1 MSKHNSSS
9 MSSSSEIAALLKKT
23 THYDKD
29 ERYMA
34 LSDLCELLKKQLSQQ
49 ESRVVTPNA
58 SPTAPMDLHTERD
71 ICTTILRLLHDKS
84 NDVQAIAVKTLGVL
98 ILTIQNVDLMNEIA
112 NSLLDQIIDLQKME
126 LRDIYTAGLRTLI
139 QTCQA
144 SMGPRISQ
152 RLMARLIEGIRS
164 ASSGAST
171 GGEEMMISCLDIIYE
186 LIVRFG
192 PTCTPLVQYH
202 EAVLYIGLQLLITP
216 WNHPSSTPVV
226 STQSVVVKKRAG
238 NVLACLASVLSEPL
252 LQQMVNHLLQPI
264 ELLQE
269 QERQLLA
276 DTMDTRSLIRT
287 MCAISGTVGHRFSQE
302 QIDRMVP
309 IFLRFTDPQHAVTG
323 DDEET
328 LPMDPQSS
336 SSNALEL
343 REACFIGY
351 ASFILHCPKEIQT
364 HLPNIIRAAL
374 AYMRYDPNYSY
385 GNTNDDDNEEE
396 MADADEEEENE
407 YEDDEEEEEEEDDD
421 DDESW
426 KVRRSAIRTLRAIVD
441 MKVDAAHSYRIRSL
455 WSVSYSTRPGLPE
468 RPISMALVEQFK
480 EREENCRVDIVD
492 CFTRLLHN
500 TIEYMHQLAA
510 KDEVNGTGRWQFA
523 ATADPMDDDTTI
535 YLQRDYAPALV
546 KACASIIAIKGKDR
560 SKSAAL
566 ALLATLCKAPGGVGT
581 LPEIQSVF
589 AQVQTF
595 LQGGPEDAQHAVAHH
610 RESSSKALQLDALSL
625 SFSMLANQNH
635 NPIHIRQCLTTEF
648 MTSVCKLLQEQ
659 WYKVI
664 AEALRVISQV
674 PKYFV
679 IGFDHEGS
687 DVEKERS
694 SVASQLY
701 TAIEP
706 LLAAHDVDP
715 EIKDGALKACA
726 LLLQSLHGSLTVDQ
740 TTQLLKLLLD
750 RLMNETTRI
759 AAIKTLIMIAG
770 ESTGGC
776 HLDPILADSI
786 STMASFL
793 RLQSRSLKQSA
804 LEALEIVIR
813 NHGHKLADREQLF
826 ASVVQEVAPLISDK
840 DLHLCH
846 RSL

>member
-9 MSSSSEIAALLKKT
+9 SSNGEIAVLLKKT

-34 LSDLCELLKKQLSQQ
+34 LSDLCELLKKQLS
-49 ESRVVTPNA
+49 ERSTP
-58 SPTAPMDLHTERD
+58 SFDSHMDVHTERD

-112 NSLLDQIIDLQKME
+112 NSLLDQIIDLQKVE

-139 QTCQA
+139 QTCHV

-152 RLMARLIEGIRS
+152 RLMLRLIEGIRNSS
-164 ASSGAST
+164 AASM
-171 GGEEMMISCLDIIYE
+171 GSEEMMVSCLDIIYE

-192 PTCTPLVQYH
+192 SASTSMVQYH
-202 EAVLYIGLQLLITP
+202 EAILYIGLQLLITP
-216 WNHPSSTPVV
+216 WNLPSPTPIVT
-226 STQSVVVKKRAG
+226 TQSVVVKKRAG

-264 ELLQE
+264 ELSPE
-269 QERQLLA
+269 DA
-276 DTMDTRSLIRT
+276 PATSLIRT
-287 MCAISGTVGHRFSQE
+287 LCAISGTVGHRFSQE

-309 IFLRFTDPQHAVTG
+309 IFLRFTDPQSAEG
-323 DDEET
+323 DEEEGH
-328 LPMDPQSS
+328 
-336 SSNALEL
+336 AHEL
-343 REACFIGY
+343 REACFMGY
-351 ASFILHCPKEIQT
+351 TSFMVHCPEEIQT

-374 AYMRYDPNYSY
+374 AFMCYDPNYSY
-385 GNTNDDDNEEE
+385 GDVDNDEENE
-396 MADADEEEENE
+396 MAEEEEDE
-407 YEDDEEEEEEEDDD
+407 YDEDDEEEEDDDD

-441 MKVDAAHSYRIRSL
+441 MKVDLTPDRIRSL
-455 WSVSYSTRPGLPE
+455 WNVPYPRPGQPP

-480 EREENCRVDIVD
+480 EREENCRVDIID
-492 CFTRLLHN
+492 CFARLLHS
-500 TIEYMHQLAA
+500 TITYMQNLAKEGQWQLAA
-510 KDEVNGTGRWQFA
+510 DR
-523 ATADPMDDDTTI
+523 MDDRDEEVGI
-535 YLQRDYAPALV
+535 DLQRDYAPALV
-546 KACASIIAIKGKDR
+546 KACASIMSTKGNDR

-566 ALLATLCKAPGGVGT
+566 ALLATLCQAPGGVGA

-589 AQVQTF
+589 AQIQIF
-595 LQGGPEDAQHAVAHH
+595 LAGGIEEAKHSAAHH
-610 RESSSKALQLDALSL
+610 RESSSKALRLDALLL
-625 SFSMLANQNH
+625 SFAMLAGHNH
-635 NPIHIRQCLTTEF
+635 NPIHIRQCLTTQF
-648 MTSVCKLLQEQ
+648 LSNVCQLLQEQ

-674 PKYFV
+674 PKYFA
-679 IGFDHEGS
+679 IGYDHEGA
-687 DVEKERS
+687 DVDADRTA
-694 SVASQLY
+694 VASQLY
-701 TAIEP
+701 TAVEP

-726 LLLQSLHGSLTVDQ
+726 LLLQSLHGSLTNDQ
-740 TTQLLKLLLD
+740 TAQLLKLLLD
-750 RLMNETTRI
+750 RLKNETTRI
-759 AAIKTLIMIAG
+759 AAIKTFISIAG
-770 ESTGGC
+770 EASGGC
-776 HLDPILADSI
+776 HMDPILADSI

-793 RLQSRSLKQSA
+793 RLQSRSLKQSS

-813 NHGHKLADREQLF
+813 NHGQKLADCQELY
-826 ASVVQEVAPLISDK
+826 ASVVQEVAPLISDG

-846 RSL
+846 LSL